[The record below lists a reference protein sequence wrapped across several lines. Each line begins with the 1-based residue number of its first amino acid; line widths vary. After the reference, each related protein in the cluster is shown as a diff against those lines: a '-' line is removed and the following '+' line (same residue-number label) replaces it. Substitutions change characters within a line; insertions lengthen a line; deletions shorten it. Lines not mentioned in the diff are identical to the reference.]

1 MQNETP
7 NAIRLSNYL
16 HQNNLIQ
23 DPTIP
28 LQITPFTN
36 GYSNLTYL
44 LETEDQSFVLRRPPV
59 GAIKRGHDMGREFKV
74 LSKLNPTF
82 AKAPKAFVYS
92 DDESIIGAP
101 FYLMEK
107 VEGIILTA
115 KEARRRNIPPA
126 GFRTIANSWLDTF
139 VELHQ
144 VDYKAIGLADLG
156 QPEGYVSRQVSNW
169 GKQYLQAATMDIPE
183 AQKLMAWMEAHQP
196 TQYDHCLIHNDFKY
210 DNIVFTN
217 DNWDEVKAVLDWE
230 MCTLGDP
237 LMDLGTSIA
246 YWIMAADHPMMLQ
259 GIPSPTALE
268 GNPGRTEIVQ
278 GYAEK
283 SGRDVGQLVFYYVYG
298 LFKIATI
305 AQQIFYRYNKGLTN
319 DPKFAQLYKAAQLL
333 CVTAW
338 QAVQK
343 NRIDRLF

>member
-1 MQNETP
+1 MQNQALDTTKLSSFLYENELLQ
-7 NAIRLSNYL
+7 NAESP
-16 HQNNLIQ
+16 IQ
-23 DPTIP
+23 
-28 LQITPFTN
+28 LTPFTN

-44 LETEDQSFVLRRPPV
+44 LEIENQSYVLRRPPV
-59 GAIKRGHDMGREFKV
+59 GAIKRGHDMSREFKV
-74 LSKLNPTF
+74 LSKLNNTF
-82 AKAPKAFVYS
+82 TKAPKAFVYS
-92 DDESIIGAP
+92 EDEGILGAP

-107 VEGIILTA
+107 VDGIILTA
-115 KEARRRNIPPA
+115 KEARRRN
-126 GFRTIANSWLDTF
+126 TF

-156 QPEGYVSRQVSNW
+156 QPEGYVSRQVTNW

-183 AQKLMAWMEAHQP
+183 AQKLMSWMEAHQP
-196 TQYDHCLIHNDFKY
+196 THYDHCLIHNDFKY

-217 DNWDEVKAVLDWE
+217 DHWDEVKAVLDWE

-246 YWIMAADHPMMLQ
+246 YWVMANDHPMMLQ
-259 GIPSPTALE
+259 GIPSPTILE
-268 GNPGRTEIVQ
+268 GNPGRMEIVQ
-278 GYAEK
+278 AYAQK
-283 SGRDVGQLVFYYVYG
+283 SGRDVDQLVFYYVYG

-319 DPKFAQLYKAAQLL
+319 DPKFAQLDKATQLL
-333 CVTAW
+333 CVTGW

-343 NRIDRLF
+343 NRIENLF